1 MTIGK
6 HLFGKW
12 TIRKWAIRKLH
23 LENEKYSTYSKIAF
37 KNIYDD

>member
-12 TIRKWAIRKLH
+12 TIRKWTIGV
-23 LENEKYSTYSKIAF
+23 
-37 KNIYDD
+37 

>member
-12 TIRKWAIRKLH
+12 TVRKWTIGK
-23 LENEKYSTYSKIAF
+23 
-37 KNIYDD
+37 